1 MNLLA
6 LADFNAVAAH
16 GSFSAASRATG
27 TPKATLSRRVR
38 DLEVELGVLLIE
50 RGTRTLRLTEE
61 GSALRDRTA
70 QPLLDIGETGEDIIA
85 RSGRPRGRLCVSTPS
100 AFALNG
106 LGQLVADFIAV
117 YPEVML
123 DIMVEDCSPDT
134 LPDDVDIAIRINPPP
149 TSELVGHCF
158 LKDDLAVVAR
168 PGIAM
173 TGEVPVVVLA
183 GTNLSPVWKIEGPV
197 GRLDIKPRA
206 VLRCSS
212 ILFGRD
218 AVVAGAGAS
227 AMPLR
232 MVASEVAAGTLINWG
247 RLVNRRMEAWALH
260 ASRRLTSPKIKAFM
274 DVLMA
279 AYGRPRRA

>member
-38 DLEVELGVLLIE
+38 DLEAELGVLLIE
-50 RGTRTLRLTEE
+50 RGTRALRLTEE
-61 GSALRDRTA
+61 GCALRERTA
-70 QPLLDIGETGEDIIA
+70 TALQGIDATGEAIIA

-100 AFALNG
+100 AFAHER
-106 LGQLVADFIAV
+106 LGQLVADFIAT
-117 YPEVML
+117 YPEVTL
-123 DIMVEDCSPDT
+123 DIMVEDCVPDT
-134 LPDDVDIAIRINPPP
+134 LPDDVDIAIRINPRP

-158 LKDDLAVVAR
+158 LKDDLVVVAR
-168 PGIAM
+168 PGIGA

-183 GTNLSPVWKIEGPV
+183 GTRLSPVWKIEGPA
-197 GRLDIKPRA
+197 GRLEITPRA

-218 AVVAGAGAS
+218 AVLAWAGAA

-232 MVASEVAAGTLINWG
+232 MVAKDVAAGRLVNWG
-247 RLVNRRMEAWALH
+247 RLANRRMEAWALH
-260 ASRRLTSPKIKAFM
+260 AARHLTSPKVKAFM
-274 DVLMA
+274 DALLA
-279 AYGRPRRA
+279 DRRRPRRA